1 MDKVKAHDIKQLY
14 CKTCHSKL
22 RLKSQINKRMKIEK
36 LQVNSLEA
44 DPSGSNLYV
53 NNGRAY
59 GKFKQNLDSKNLIA
73 KIKANAEQNINRLR
87 SRNKTD
93 FTNTSSSPN

>member
-1 MDKVKAHDIKQLY
+1 
-14 CKTCHSKL
+14 
-22 RLKSQINKRMKIEK
+22 MKIEK